1 MAEQR
6 FHQDRQLYATE
17 GEAQTVMGSIHK
29 TELKLYILK
38 DWYLSIVLSIS
49 GLETFCPQIKMLISV
64 ISRNISELW

>member
-1 MAEQR
+1 MVPLRTQKLGNEMAEQR

-38 DWYLSIVLSIS
+38 D
-49 GLETFCPQIKMLISV
+49 
-64 ISRNISELW
+64 